1 MMLGTVRRFGVS
13 HALRATAPRSISARL
28 ATQLPKWQ
36 APLTLSSPVATRS
49 LHSSFPRL
57 SEATAQAIVEETE
70 PSQPANITEFADL
83 ASGNL
88 IHNTI
93 IKNIIQPDRMNLK
106 TMTEVQA
113 LTLNEIVK
121 GDDILAQAKTGTG
134 KTLAFLVPSLQN
146 ILNDPTVD
154 VSKVGRRGARTGPS
168 EIRALII
175 SPTRELAEQIAVE
188 ARKVAFGTGLLV
200 QTAVGGTQKRAG
212 LAKIQQEGCHL
223 LIGTPGRLKDI
234 LSDPWTGVSA
244 PKLNTLILDEAD
256 RLLDQGFAPDVE
268 EIQTLLP
275 DPTKVDRQTLMFS
288 ATVPRE
294 VMQMVRQTL
303 KPGFKHVNTVREDEV
318 PTHHR
323 VPQKLVYTRGLE
335 NGLPALLEL
344 AQNWQTR
351 RDNGEKLR
359 PFKAIA
365 YFNSTAETKISA
377 DAFNALTRTAEF
389 RQSSMG
395 NMRMLEINSR
405 LTQQVRTRSADN
417 FRKAREGILFSS
429 DVTARGMDFPDV
441 THVVQVGVPR
451 DRETYI
457 HRLGRTGRAGKEG
470 EGWLFMHRAEQDVYR
485 KRLGRLPLK
494 VDTELQTADADLS
507 QTFSNDTQVGKIVNS
522 INQGLAQCDNT
533 TKVKSYMGQLGT
545 TTGNFNSKREAIQ
558 ALNQMFTVGYNMQ
571 TLPELSPKL
580 MQQMGLNRVDGVSM
594 GDGSR
599 QRREGGFSRGGDRG
613 GDRGSRGGFSRGG
626 DRGGFSRGGDRGGER
641 GGFSRGGE
649 RGGFSRGGDRGGFSR
664 GGDRDGFSRGGDR
677 GERSGFSRG
686 GDRGSSRPPRRSFE
700 DSFGEDAFRF

>member
-1 MMLGTVRRFGVS
+1 MLGTVRRFGVS
-13 HALRATAPRSISARL
+13 QALRATAPRSVSARF

-36 APLTLSSPVATRS
+36 APSALSSLAATRS

-57 SEATAQAIVEETE
+57 SAATAEAIVEETE
-70 PSQPANITEFADL
+70 STKPAMITEFSDL
-83 ASGNL
+83 ASDNL

-106 TMTEVQA
+106 TMTEVQS
-113 LTLNEIVK
+113 LTLHEIVK

-134 KTLAFLVPSLQN
+134 KTLAFLVPTLQN

-154 VSKVGRRGARTGPS
+154 VSKVGRRSARPRTGPS

-188 ARKVAFGTGLLV
+188 ARKVAFGTGLVV

-268 EIQTLLP
+268 EIQGMLP

-303 KPGFKHVNTVREDEV
+303 KPNFTHVNTVREDEV
-318 PTHHR
+318 PTHVR
-323 VPQKLVYTRGLE
+323 VPQKLIYTRGLE
-335 NGLPALLEL
+335 NNLPALLEL
-344 AQNWQTR
+344 AQNWQAR
-351 RDNGEKLR
+351 RDNGEELR

-365 YFNSTAETKISA
+365 YFNSTAETKVSA
-377 DAFNALTRTAEF
+377 DAFNAIARSSEF
-389 RQSSMG
+389 RQSSMR

-405 LTQQVRTRSADN
+405 LSQALRTRSADN

-441 THVVQVGVPR
+441 THVIQVGVPR

-457 HRLGRTGRAGKEG
+457 HRLGRTARAGKEG
-470 EGWLFMHRAEQDVYR
+470 EGWLFMHPAEQDVYR

-494 VDTELQTADADLS
+494 VDTVLESANADLS
-507 QTFSNDTQVGKIVNS
+507 QTFSNDTPVGKIVNQ
-522 INQGLAQCDNT
+522 INEGLAQCDGA

-545 TTGNFNSKREAIQ
+545 ATGNFNSKREAIQ
-558 ALNQMFTVGYNMQ
+558 ALNQMFTVGYNMP
-571 TLPELSPKL
+571 TLPELSPRL
-580 MQQMGLNRVDGVSM
+580 MQQMGLNRLDGVSA

-599 QRREGGFSRGGDRG
+599 QRRD
-613 GDRGSRGGFSRGG
+613 GGFSRGG
-626 DRGGFSRGGDRGGER
+626 DRGGFSRGGDRG
-641 GGFSRGGE
+641 FSRGGD
-649 RGGFSRGGDRGGFSR
+649 RGGFSRGGDRGERGGFSR

-677 GERSGFSRG
+677 GERGGFSRG
-686 GDRGSSRPPRRSFE
+686 GDRGDRSSRPPRRSFDD
-700 DSFGEDAFRF
+700 DSFRF

>member
-1 MMLGTVRRFGVS
+1 MMLGTVRRFGAS

-28 ATQLPKWQ
+28 ATHLPKWE
-36 APLTLSSPVATRS
+36 APSTHSSVAAARS

-57 SEATAQAIVEETE
+57 SAATAQAIVEETE
-70 PSQPANITEFADL
+70 PSKPAMITEFSDL
-83 ASGNL
+83 AAENL
-88 IHNTI
+88 IHNKI

-106 TMTEVQA
+106 TMTEVQS
-113 LTLNEIVK
+113 LTLNQIVK

-134 KTLAFLVPSLQN
+134 KTLAFLVPTLQN
-146 ILNDPTVD
+146 ILNDPSVD
-154 VSKVGRRGARTGPS
+154 MSRVGRRPGRTGPS

-188 ARKVAFGTGLLV
+188 AKKVAFGTGLLV

-256 RLLDQGFAPDVE
+256 RLLDQGFAPDVA
-268 EIQTLLP
+268 EIQRLLP

-294 VMQMVRQTL
+294 VIQMVRQTL
-303 KPGFKHVNTVREDEV
+303 KPDFKHVNTVREDEV
-318 PTHHR
+318 PTHQR
-323 VPQKLVYTRGLE
+323 VPQKVVYTRGLE
-335 NGLPALLEL
+335 NSLPALLEL
-344 AQNWQTR
+344 AQNWQAR
-351 RDNGEKLR
+351 RDNGEELR

-365 YFNSTAETKISA
+365 YFNSTAETKVSA
-377 DAFNALTRTAEF
+377 DAFNAIARSSEF
-389 RQSSMG
+389 RQSSMR

-405 LTQQVRTRSADN
+405 LTQALRTRSADN

-441 THVVQVGVPR
+441 THVVQIGVPR

-457 HRLGRTGRAGKEG
+457 HRLGRTARAGKEG
-470 EGWLFMHRAEQDVYR
+470 EGWLFMHPAESDVYR

-494 VDTELQTADADLS
+494 VDTALESADADLT
-507 QTFSNDTQVGKIVNS
+507 QTLSTDSPVGKIVS
-522 INQGLAQCDNT
+522 QITEGLAQCDNT

-545 TTGNFNSKREAIQ
+545 ATGNFNSKREAIQ
-558 ALNQMFTVGYNMQ
+558 ALNQMFIAGYNMQ
-571 TLPELSPKL
+571 SPPELNPRL
-580 MQQMGLNRVDGVSM
+580 MQQMGLSRIDGVSV
-594 GDGSR
+594 GDGTR

-613 GDRGSRGGFSRGG
+613 DRGGFSRGG
-626 DRGGFSRGGDRGGER
+626 DRGGFSRGGDRGG
-641 GGFSRGGE
+641 
-649 RGGFSRGGDRGGFSR
+649 
-664 GGDRDGFSRGGDR
+664 FSRGGDR

-686 GDRGSSRPPRRSFE
+686 ERGGFSRGGFSRGGDRGDRGGFSRGGDRGDRPSRPRRSYE
-700 DSFGEDAFRF
+700 DSFGDDFRF

>member
-13 HALRATAPRSISARL
+13 HALRATAPRSVSTSL
-28 ATQLPKWQ
+28 AQPPKWQ
-36 APLTLSSPVATRS
+36 APSNLSSLAATRS
-49 LHSSFPRL
+49 LHSSYPRL
-57 SEATAQAIVEETE
+57 VFRPGGGESH
-70 PSQPANITEFADL
+70 SQDYQE
-83 ASGNL
+83 
-88 IHNTI
+88 HH
-93 IKNIIQPDRMNLK
+93 QPDRMNLK
-106 TMTEVQA
+106 TMTEVQS

-134 KTLAFLVPSLQN
+134 KTLAFLVPTLQN

-154 VSKVGRRGARTGPS
+154 VSKVGRRSVRTAPS

-188 ARKVAFGTGLLV
+188 AKKVAFGTGLIV

-268 EIQTLLP
+268 EIQSMLP

-303 KPGFKHVNTVREDEV
+303 KPNFKHVNTVREDEV

-335 NGLPALLEL
+335 NSLPALLEL

-351 RDNGEKLR
+351 RDNGEQLR

-365 YFNSTAETKISA
+365 YFNSTAETKVSA
-377 DAFNALTRTAEF
+377 DAFNAIARSSEF

-405 LTQQVRTRSADN
+405 LTQALRTRSADN
-417 FRKAREGILFSS
+417 FRRAREGILFSS

-441 THVVQVGVPR
+441 THVVQIGVPR

-457 HRLGRTGRAGKEG
+457 HRLGRTARAGKEG

-485 KRLGRLPLK
+485 KRLGRLPLN
-494 VDTELQTADADLS
+494 VDTSLQSADADLS
-507 QTFSNDTQVGKIVNS
+507 QPFSNDTQVGKIVNQIS
-522 INQGLAQCDNT
+522 EGLAQCDGA
-533 TKVKSYMGQLGT
+533 TKVKSHMGQLGT

-571 TLPELSPKL
+571 TLPELSPRL
-580 MQQMGLNRVDGVSM
+580 MQQMGLNRIDGVSA
-594 GDGSR
+594 GDGTR

-613 GDRGSRGGFSRGG
+613 SRG
-626 DRGGFSRGGDRGGER
+626 
-641 GGFSRGGE
+641 
-649 RGGFSRGGDRGGFSR
+649 
-664 GGDRDGFSRGGDR
+664 GFSRGGDR

-686 GDRGSSRPPRRSFE
+686 GDRGGFSRGGDRSERSGFSRGGDRGERSGFSRGGDRGGFSRGGDRSDRSSRPRRSYD
-700 DSFGEDAFRF
+700 DSFGEDSFRF